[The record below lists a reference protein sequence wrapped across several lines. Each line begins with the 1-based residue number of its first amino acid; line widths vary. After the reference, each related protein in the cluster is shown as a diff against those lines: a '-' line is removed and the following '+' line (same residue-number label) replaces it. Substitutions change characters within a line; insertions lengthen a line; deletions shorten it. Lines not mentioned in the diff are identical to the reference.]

1 LLYVDQIWRA
11 HQLNIQVILYMI
23 LSAFLLVRKI
33 ANSGKIH
40 QIFYA
45 QLKKVEKG

>member
-1 LLYVDQIWRA
+1 LARTSIKYTGLFIHDFIG
-11 HQLNIQVILYMI
+11 
-23 LSAFLLVRKI
+23 FLLVRKI